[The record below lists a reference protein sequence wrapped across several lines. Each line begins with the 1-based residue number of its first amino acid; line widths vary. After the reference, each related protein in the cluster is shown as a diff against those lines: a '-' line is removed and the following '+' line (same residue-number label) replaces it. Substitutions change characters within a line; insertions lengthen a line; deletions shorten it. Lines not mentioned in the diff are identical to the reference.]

1 MMQIC
6 NLAYSGAGI
15 HFQNVKIAETICL
28 FRLQSTVNTV
38 TGEHGSSDN
47 EMILQV
53 GQRIFGEDTGS
64 LQMKKRVFLAVFV
77 YSFHITG
84 SYGIVKRIFHR
95 GRAMKSFRFCIF
107 QLISNPVLGNGHI
120 DILLIC

>member
-53 GQRIFGEDTGS
+53 GQRISGEDTGS
-64 LQMKKRVFLAVFV
+64 LQMQKRVFQ
-77 YSFHITG
+77 
-84 SYGIVKRIFHR
+84 
-95 GRAMKSFRFCIF
+95 FCIF
-107 QLISNPVLGNGHI
+107 QFISNPVLGNGHI

>member
-53 GQRIFGEDTGS
+53 GQRILERIPVPSDEEKS
-64 LQMKKRVFLAVFV
+64 LLAVFV

-84 SYGIVKRIFHR
+84 SYGIVKEYSTEGER
-95 GRAMKSFRFCIF
+95 
-107 QLISNPVLGNGHI
+107 
-120 DILLIC
+120 